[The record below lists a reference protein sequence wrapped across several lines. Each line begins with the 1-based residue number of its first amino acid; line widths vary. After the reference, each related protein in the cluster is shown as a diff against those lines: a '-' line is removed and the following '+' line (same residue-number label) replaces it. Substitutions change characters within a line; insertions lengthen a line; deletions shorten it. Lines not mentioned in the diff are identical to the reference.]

1 MIRCLHLV
9 KSAQPECTGI
19 CRIVTSLAKYAKQNG
34 CEISVVFLAD
44 GPLQAQMSAD
54 GINAHVVSWTGTFT
68 EVGGAVRTCLW
79 VRGNGPE
86 IVHLH
91 FGGRAVRAICK
102 LGGAGVV
109 IQHIHGRNNEL
120 TGEIRKTLSVPWA
133 DAVIACSNAVAA
145 SVISHRAEVIYAGI
159 EVGPVPGPL
168 AEHSGPLQLG
178 VLSRLTPIK
187 NVAAVIHAA
196 ARLRDLDIAIQVNI
210 AGSGPSENSLR
221 SIARELNVADRV
233 CFLGWREDIR
243 ELLSGWDLLAM
254 PSLDEGFPLS
264 AIEAMAAG
272 RPVLASRVGG
282 LPEIVVDGVT
292 GYLIPPGDIE
302 GLVRPLAELAND
314 RVKLAK
320 MGTAGWRRVQE
331 EFTEEAM
338 ASHMAS
344 FYARLLQQKQSHP
357 NRTCGL

>member
-1 MIRCLHLV
+1 MIRCMHLV

-19 CRIVTSLAKYAKQNG
+19 CRIVRSLAKCAKQHG
-34 CEISVVFLAD
+34 YDISVVFLAD
-44 GPLQAQMSAD
+44 GPLRAQMSAA
-54 GINAHVVSWTGTFT
+54 GINAHVVSWKGTFT
-68 EVGGAVRTCLW
+68 DVPGAVRAGLW

-102 LGGAGVV
+102 LGGADVV
-109 IQHIHGRNNEL
+109 VQHIHGRSNEL
-120 TGEIRKTLSVPWA
+120 TGEIRKSLSLPWA

-145 SVISHRAEVIYAGI
+145 SVISHRPEVIYAGI
-159 EVGPVPGPL
+159 KVEPVPGSL
-168 AEHSGPLQLG
+168 AEYSGPLRLG

-196 ARLRDLDIAIQVNI
+196 VRLRDLGITIQVNI
-210 AGSGPSENSLR
+210 AGSGSSENSLR

-233 CFLGWREDIR
+233 CFLGWLEDTR
-243 ELLSGWDLLAM
+243 ELLSRWDLFVM

-264 AIEAMAAG
+264 ALEAMAAAL
-272 RPVLASRVGG
+272 PVLASRVGG

-302 GLVRPLAELAND
+302 GLVRHIAELAND
-314 RVKLAK
+314 RVRLAK
-320 MGTAGWRRVQE
+320 MGAAGRRRVQE

-344 FYARLLQQKQSHP
+344 FYARLLQQKQLRP
-357 NRTCGL
+357 NRT